1 MSRLHLLAFVV
12 VLGACGNGVVV
23 APEDAVA
30 PSSTLAGST
39 TSAAVITVPP
49 TTVSPTTVPPTTVP
63 PTTVPPTAEV
73 PSTTLVD
80 AASLPRRGTG
90 EFREATDVA
99 FEIEGSPMIEFTIAV
114 EDGAGV
120 DIGELA
126 DFVTAT
132 LTDDRSW
139 SGRGAGFRLVD
150 DGGLFTL
157 VVATPDTVDGLCR
170 PLRTVGRFSCA
181 RNGWIALN
189 LVRWETA
196 TDDWP
201 ADLDTYRRYL
211 VNHEIGHYIVGPAHA
226 SCPAPEQ
233 PAPVM
238 MQQTKG
244 LDGCVANGW
253 VDP

>member
-1 MSRLHLLAFVV
+1 MLPRLRLITFVLT
-12 VLGACGNGVVV
+12 LGACGNAVSVV
-23 APEDAVA
+23 PEDAATTSPPTTEATVA
-30 PSSTLAGST
+30 PT
-39 TSAAVITVPP
+39 TVPP
-49 TTVSPTTVPPTTVP
+49 TTSAPTTVPPTTVA
-63 PTTVPPTAEV
+63 PTTTSV
-73 PSTTLVD
+73 PSTPTTVD
-80 AASLPRRGTG
+80 AASLPRRGSG
-90 EFREATDVA
+90 EFRPATDIT
-99 FEIEGSPMIEFTIAV
+99 FEIDGSPMIELTIAV

-120 DIGELA
+120 DLDELT

-132 LTDDRSW
+132 LTDPRGW
-139 SGRGAGFRLVD
+139 RGRGAGFRLVD
-150 DGGLFTL
+150 SGGLFTL

-170 PLRTVGRFSCA
+170 PLQTVGRFSCA

-189 LVRWETA
+189 LLRWETA

-211 VNHEIGHYIVGPAHA
+211 VNHEIGHYIVGPDHV
-226 SCPAPEQ
+226 SCPAAGQ